1 MRTIRGRIKDKDGG
15 YTDYKSTITINNV
28 SPTPNANGPY
38 SGVPGTPVVFA
49 GSATDPS
56 SADTAAGLAYFWEFG
71 DGATS
76 SQKSPNHT
84 YAAAGTYNVKLTVTD
99 KDTGWGMTTT
109 TVSISSGAS
118 DFITTAYL
126 KIPNFG
132 KNPTIVSIGNGA
144 WSSPGT
150 WSLNRLPAA
159 GDIVSIGSGT
169 TVTYDVTS
177 TAALKTVAIQSGAT
191 LTFRTDVN
199 TYISVVNFLVMPNGN
214 LIIGTAANPVAAN
227 VRSDI
232 KFPDQNLNT
241 TLDPEQFGNGL
252 IALGNVTMH
261 GAVYTPYASLGWR
274 RRPAIRRSSSPHQW
288 SAGQRGICS
297 TSQTHAN

>member
-1 MRTIRGRIKDKDGG
+1 MAGSR
-15 YTDYKSTITINNV
+15 
-28 SPTPNANGPY
+28 AL
-38 SGVPGTPVVFA
+38 PVVFA

-99 KDTGWGMTTT
+99 KDTSWGMTTT
-109 TVSISSGAS
+109 TVSISSEAA
-118 DFITTAYL
+118 DFVFFTAYL

-227 VRSDI
+227 VRSDVRVSR
-232 KFPDQNLNT
+232 
-241 TLDPEQFGNGL
+241 PESEY
-252 IALGNVTMH
+252 H
-261 GAVYTPYASLGWR
+261 P
-274 RRPAIRRSSSPHQW
+274 RP
-288 SAGQRGICS
+288 
-297 TSQTHAN
+297 